1 MSDSASVRE
10 DSVLDCDDCISPAE
24 AFGIVAD
31 ETRLTILEALWESP
45 DRPVPFSELR
55 RRVGV
60 DDSARFNYHLG
71 KLRGQFVRKTDEGY
85 DFRHAGEKVVRAV
98 LAGTFNEDPV
108 LPAFPAPG
116 SCVACGGSLEA
127 DYGDEKLTISC
138 ADCAR
143 VHAHEEFPPGGLEG
157 RSSEALLSAFDQRV
171 RHLHCLAAD
180 GVCPECGGTTSTAL
194 SRDADPFD
202 LEVVVTHRC
211 AQCAY
216 EAVSP
221 VGLVLLDESTV
232 LGFLSS
238 RGEDV
243 CGTPFWRFPWVV
255 GDEALT
261 VVSEEPW
268 RIRVRIDA
276 DDEHLVV
283 ELDGDL
289 SVVDSAVEPI
299 ERIS

>member
-1 MSDSASVRE
+1 MSDSASIRE
-10 DSVLDCDDCISPAE
+10 DSVLDCDDCLSPAE
-24 AFGIVAD
+24 AFAIVAD

-71 KLRGQFVRKTDEGY
+71 KLRGQFVHKTDEGY

-116 SCVACGGSLEA
+116 TCVSCDGPLEA
-127 DYGDEKLTISC
+127 DYGDEKLTIAC
-138 ADCAR
+138 ADCER
-143 VHAHEEFPPGGLEG
+143 VHAHEEFPPGGLQN
-157 RSSEALLSAFDQRV
+157 RSTDALLSAFDQRV

-180 GVCPECGGTTSTAL
+180 GVCPECGGTTSTEL
-194 SRDADPFD
+194 SRDTDPFELD
-202 LEVVVTHRC
+202 VVVNHRC

-238 RGEDV
+238 RGDDV
-243 CGTPFWRFPWVV
+243 CGTPFWRFSWVV
-255 GDEALT
+255 GDDALT
-261 VVSEEPW
+261 IVDDDPW
-268 RIRVRIDA
+268 RISVRIEHESDA
-276 DDEHLVV
+276 LVV
-283 ELDGDL
+283 ELDETL
-289 SVVDSAVEPI
+289 ACIDSRVEHLGEI
-299 ERIS
+299 A